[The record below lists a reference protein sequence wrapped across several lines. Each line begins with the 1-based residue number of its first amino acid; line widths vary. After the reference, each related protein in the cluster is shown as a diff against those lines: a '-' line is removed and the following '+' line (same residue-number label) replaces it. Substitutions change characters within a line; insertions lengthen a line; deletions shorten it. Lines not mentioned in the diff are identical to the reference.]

1 MLRWLTV
8 RLCWALV
15 ALLGISFVTFAVLDL
30 APVDRAVLEAERA
43 NASGSFADAAA
54 REAAIVRLR
63 VHYGMIDPE
72 TLAPRPL
79 WRRYAAWLGNAATLR
94 LAGPGESDG
103 ALWRRLGEALPVTM
117 LIGGLALLIAFG
129 LGMPLGTRL
138 GRTAGSRSER
148 AVSTAML
155 VAVGVPEFL
164 LATLL
169 LLAFSV
175 AWVQW
180 LPSGG
185 LRSRGAEQWTFV
197 WQVLDFVHHL
207 LLPVAVM
214 AIGPLVLVTRFV
226 RDAVARA
233 AAAPFVLNLRALGLG
248 PEVVRR
254 RLLRH
259 GATPVA
265 TLAGSLLPMLVGG
278 SIVVENLFALDGL
291 GHLAFTAVLAQDQ
304 AMVMALVLVT
314 SCVTLAA
321 LILSDALHRLVDA
334 RVRLAP

>member
-1 MLRWLTV
+1 MLRWLVV
-8 RLCWALV
+8 RLCWALLT
-15 ALLGISFVTFAVLDL
+15 LLGISFVTFAVLDL
-30 APVDRAVLEAERA
+30 APVDRAALEAERA
-43 NASGSFADAAA
+43 AASGSYADAAA
-54 REAAIVRLR
+54 REAAIEKLR
-63 VHYGMIDPE
+63 VHYGMVDPE
-72 TLAPRPL
+72 TLARRPL
-79 WRRYAAWLGNAATLR
+79 WRRYAAWLGSAATLR
-94 LAGPGESDG
+94 LGGPGESNA

-129 LGMPLGTRL
+129 VGMPLGTWL
-138 GRTAGSRSER
+138 GRKIGSRAER
-148 AVSTAML
+148 VVSTAML

-180 LPSGG
+180 FPVSG
-185 LRSRGAEQWTFV
+185 LRSRGAEQWMFV
-197 WQVLDFVHHL
+197 WQLLDFVHHL
-207 LLPVAVM
+207 ALPVTVL

-233 AAAPFVLNLRALGLG
+233 AAAPFTTNMEALGLA
-248 PEVVRR
+248 PEIVRR

-291 GHLAFTAVLAQDQ
+291 GHLAFAAVLGQDQ

-314 SCVTLAA
+314 SLVTLLA
-321 LILSDALHRLVDA
+321 LIVSDALHQLVDA
-334 RVRLAP
+334 RVRLGR